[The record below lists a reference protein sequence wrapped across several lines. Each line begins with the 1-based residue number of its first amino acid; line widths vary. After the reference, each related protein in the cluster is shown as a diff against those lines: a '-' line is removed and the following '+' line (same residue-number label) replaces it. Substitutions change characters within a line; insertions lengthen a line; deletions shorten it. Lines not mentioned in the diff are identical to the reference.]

1 LQEVE
6 MMKKLLVYAI
16 PVAALI
22 LLIVIGVIVT
32 SPASEPSQPSD
43 IGIPAEPIAN
53 DDRYSALTGDM
64 KYYRNPDYPVGY
76 SNPVECMEVPQH
88 PFMAPNDRNN
98 NMHCDAYMT
107 DTNEVSGPLGIS
119 PRVISSYL
127 GFKMCATNVFDAQGR
142 IMSMCANV
150 SGPELR
156 LHDAET
162 LNTLATYRLPDR
174 PQGWEEDPIGPLQ
187 DTSGG
192 AYFYIDPQYRAVMGT
207 FNLTVQVIEYDEGL
221 GDFRLVREYDLS
233 DYLVPREPPERD
245 KLQPILPDW
254 NGLWWFV
261 SRYGMVGTLDQ
272 DSGEV
277 HTLELKGE
285 ELQNS
290 YTIGEDGVYII
301 SDYAMYRF
309 NADEEGRPVID
320 WRVEYDRGTRCKP
333 GMINHGSGTTPTLIG
348 DVVAIADNAEPRMNV
363 MFLNRSSGETLCS
376 IPVFE
381 DGQSATDNCLVG
393 LAREGENG
401 TEYSVV
407 VENNYGYLGF
417 PIVDKGRS
425 TVGGLMRIDAVPD
438 GSGGYACKQVWT
450 SDEISPTTV
459 PKMSLG
465 NGLVYFYTKYPRE
478 DMIDAWYFTA
488 VDFETGDTVWR
499 VLTGTG
505 LGYNN
510 HYSPIFIGPQ
520 GGTAYIGT
528 LNGLISIRDTAP

>member
-1 LQEVE
+1 
-6 MMKKLLVYAI
+6 MKKLSIYAI

-32 SPASEPSQPSD
+32 SPASEPSPPED

-53 DDRYSALTGDM
+53 DDYYSQVTEDM

-76 SNPVECMEVPQH
+76 SNPVEHLEVPQH
-88 PFMAPNDRNN
+88 PFMAPHYGNN

-107 DTNEVSGPLGIS
+107 DTNEASGPLGTDPQVNS
-119 PRVISSYL
+119 TYL
-127 GFKMCATNVFDAQGR
+127 GFKECATVTFDAEGR
-142 IMSMCANV
+142 IMTMCANV

-156 LHDAET
+156 LLDAET
-162 LNTLATYRLPDR
+162 LNTLASYVLPFR
-174 PQGWEEDPIGPLQ
+174 PEGWEDDPIGPLK

-192 AYFYIDPQYRAVMGT
+192 AYFYIDEDYRAIMGT
-207 FNLTVQVIEYDEGL
+207 FNRTVQVIEYDEGE
-221 GDFRLVREYDLS
+221 GNFRLVREYDLN
-233 DYLVPREPPERD
+233 DYMVPREPPERD

-272 DSGEV
+272 DSDEV
-277 HTLELKGE
+277 HTLELEGE

-290 YTIGEDGVYII
+290 FTIGEDGVYIV

-309 NADEEGRPVID
+309 HADAEGQPVID
-320 WRVEYDRGTRCKP
+320 WRVEYDRGTECKP
-333 GMINHGSGTTPTLIG
+333 GMINQGSGTTPALIG
-348 DVVAIADNAEPRMNV
+348 DVVIIADNAEPRMNA
-363 MFLNRSSGETLCS
+363 MFLSRSDGELLCS
-376 IPVFE
+376 IPVFDE
-381 DGQSATDNCLVG
+381 GQSASDNAPVVV
-393 LAREGENG
+393 AREGADG
-401 TEYSVV
+401 TEYSMIL
-407 VENNYGYLGF
+407 ENNYGHLGF
-417 PIVDKGRS
+417 PVTTKGRS
-425 TVGGLMRIDAVPD
+425 TVGGLVRVDAVPD
-438 GSGGYACKQVWT
+438 GSGGYMCKEVWA

-510 HYSPIFIGPQ
+510 NYAPITIGPQ

-528 LNGLISIRDTAP
+528 LNGLVLIRDTEP